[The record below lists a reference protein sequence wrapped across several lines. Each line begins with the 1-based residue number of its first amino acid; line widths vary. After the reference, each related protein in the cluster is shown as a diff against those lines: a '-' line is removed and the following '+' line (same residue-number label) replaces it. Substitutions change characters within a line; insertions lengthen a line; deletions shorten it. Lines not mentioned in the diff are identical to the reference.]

1 MFKIILFPRK
11 LFLSRK
17 NIHIF
22 VINMAKSGERV
33 SKEKIERK
41 PGFLYYLGSDGY
53 VWQNPMKSNKTGK
66 KAKVGT
72 EKIERE
78 AGYIYFVD
86 SEGYVA
92 RTKMARRTKAKK

>member
-1 MFKIILFPRK
+1 
-11 LFLSRK
+11 
-17 NIHIF
+17 
-22 VINMAKSGERV
+22 
-33 SKEKIERK
+33 
-41 PGFLYYLGSDGY
+41 
-53 VWQNPMKSNKTGK
+53 MKSNKTGK

-92 RTKMARRTKAKK
+92 RAKMARRTKAKK

>member
-1 MFKIILFPRK
+1 
-11 LFLSRK
+11 
-17 NIHIF
+17 
-22 VINMAKSGERV
+22 VITMDKYRERV

-53 VWQNPMKSNKTGK
+53 VWQNPMKSNKNGK

-92 RTKMARRTKAKK
+92 RTKWQEGLRQKSKTDKIW

>member
-1 MFKIILFPRK
+1 M
-11 LFLSRK
+11 
-17 NIHIF
+17 
-22 VINMAKSGERV
+22 NMAKSGEKV

-41 PGFLYYLGSDGY
+41 PGFLYYVGSDGY

-78 AGYIYFVD
+78 KGYIYFVD
-86 SEGYVA
+86 SEGYVSRA
-92 RTKMARRTKAKK
+92 KMARKSRAKK